1 MDYTLI
7 VQVAEQGFL
16 SSPTSMGMAR
26 SDRTAWQDTLLPFSA
41 DENRSDLTTKPKE
54 FEKSTPP
61 TFSYPGGKARMAKT
75 IVAMAPPSGR
85 LYVEPFA
92 GRANVF
98 WRAAGELAYKK
109 WHLNDIRTAPWL
121 ESIRDHGH
129 ELVVPTCTRM
139 EHDKRWAD
147 YKRGCPYARM
157 LEPFLTYSGAGFG
170 SGGFRSN
177 KNGGSTQ
184 GGFQQSIHLAQRI
197 LHATGATIT
206 SIDWKEALAGLG
218 ADDFVYFDPP
228 YLNCNVTAYRPS
240 DLDHEELVQHLLE
253 APYRWIL
260 SEYDQPL
267 YRNAFGAPCLQ
278 PKATTRHG
286 APRVECL
293 WKNF

>member
-1 MDYTLI
+1 MDYRPIKKL
-7 VQVAEQGFL
+7 AEQGFPFP
-16 SSPTSMGMAR
+16 PTSMGMTR
-26 SDRTAWQDTLLPFSA
+26 SDPTGWQDTLLTISA
-41 DENRSDLTTKPKE
+41 DENLPDPTTRHKKYV
-54 FEKSTPP
+54 KSTPP

-109 WHLNDIRTAPWL
+109 WQLNDIRTADWF

-129 ELVVPTCTRM
+129 ELVVPPCTRM

-170 SGGFRSN
+170 AGGFRSN
-177 KNGGSTQ
+177 KKGGATK
-184 GGFQQSIHLAQRI
+184 GGFKQSIQMAQHI
-197 LHATGATIT
+197 LHTTGATIT
-206 SIDWKEALAGLG
+206 SVDWKEALAGLG
-218 ADDFVYFDPP
+218 ADDFVYLDPP
-228 YLNCNVTAYRPS
+228 YLDCNVTAYLPS
-240 DLDHEELVQHLLE
+240 DLDHEGLVQHLLD

-267 YRNAFGAPCLQ
+267 YRNAFGAPCQQL
-278 PKATTRHG
+278 KATTRHG